1 MSTLAPVLLD
11 RPLGQFPISIATS
24 LALEGLFG
32 IHEEHPVASNRPR
45 PWVGYDF
52 LHINVRTLIR
62 NCYQSLPSGDAQLIP
77 AKHFAKIVAEEI
89 SIINTVIAD
98 NITDENFTVAYFFAS
113 YENLA
118 RAFPRAVL
126 KGVSTD
132 KQKHYASIEDQVIEL
147 LLKDSIL
154 NTIIYEKVQ
163 LRTQLGNG
171 KALMLSHYPVDVLVA
186 KHKRFSILE
195 SHTGYIKQKHEL
207 TNKIKSKWDMPFDI
221 MTIQLFGD
229 TANMFKPAE
238 LKVRQVMYKLA
249 QKYHWNSTTT
259 EEKIK
264 FNVKHNEPFL
274 YEYICDLY
282 KAPKV

>member
-1 MSTLAPVLLD
+1 MSTLAPVLLE

-32 IHEEHPVASNRPR
+32 IHEEHPVDTNKPR

-62 NCYQSLPSGDAQLIP
+62 NCYQSIPSSDAQVIP
-77 AKHFAKIVAEEI
+77 AKDFAKIVAEEI
-89 SIINTVIAD
+89 SIINTVISD
-98 NITDENFTVAYFFAS
+98 NITDDNFKVAYYFVS
-113 YENLA
+113 YENLQ
-118 RAFPRAVL
+118 RAFPRATL
-126 KGVSTD
+126 KGVTTD
-132 KQKHYASIEDQVIEL
+132 KQKHYASIEDQVVTL
-147 LLKDSIL
+147 LLNNDVVNSIV
-154 NTIIYEKVQ
+154 YEKVQ
-163 LRTQLGNG
+163 LRTQLGAG
-171 KALMLSHYPVDVLVA
+171 RALMLSHYPIDILVA

-195 SHTGYIKQKHEL
+195 SHTGFIKQKHEL
-207 TNKIKSKWDMPFDI
+207 TNKIKSKWDIPFDI

-229 TANMFKPAE
+229 SANMFQPSP
-238 LKVRQVMYKLA
+238 LKVRQTMYKLA

-264 FNVKHNEPFL
+264 FNVKHNEPYL
-274 YEYICDLY
+274 YEYITDLY